1 MDLPPGL
8 TPADMGLMDEMD
20 IESPLSQSTTVAM
33 PTTQTGLTS
42 SPATQSVTNT
52 TMSDGAALGLGRPI
66 TSVPDPGILLQPGPG
81 LPLDNGGQPGHGI
94 AAPPSL
100 ASKVG
105 FFSFLVS
112 FKPCLGA
119 GF

>member
-8 TPADMGLMDEMD
+8 TPAELGLIDEMD
-20 IESPLSQSTTVAM
+20 IESPLSQSTTLAV

-42 SPATQSVTNT
+42 STATKSVTNT

-81 LPLDNGGQPGHGI
+81 LSLDHGGQPGHGI

-105 FFSFLVS
+105 FFSFW
-112 FKPCLGA
+112 FH
-119 GF
+119 